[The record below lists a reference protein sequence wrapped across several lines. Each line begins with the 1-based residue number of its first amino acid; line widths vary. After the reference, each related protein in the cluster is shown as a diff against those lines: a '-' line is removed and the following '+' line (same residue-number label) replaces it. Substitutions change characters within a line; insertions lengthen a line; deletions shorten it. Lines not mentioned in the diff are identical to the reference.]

1 MGHVNI
7 HKYIIMHYYALL
19 FAIIIVV
26 IVVIIII
33 RILLLLFSY
42 ISCIYITL
50 HIMKIQMNI
59 TKQAH
64 SKTMDRNNGCF
75 LDELS

>member
-26 IVVIIII
+26 VIVVIIII
-33 RILLLLFSY
+33 RILLLFSY